1 MSLEKIVDTITAIRD
16 INPGMKFVSL
26 KFKVISLSN
35 ARQVKSK
42 RTGKILL
49 VADAIV
55 ADDTGKINLTLWN
68 DDVDFLIEG
77 RCYELKF
84 GKLEMYD
91 EAMRLSRAFSG
102 KFIPIPDCF
111 ESLNLELNM
120 SKPFVWMRPRKRTH
134 RSKEGRTFQGIPGRD
149 QRGYCSDKEF

>member
-1 MSLEKIVDTITAIRD
+1 MSLEKIVDTRTPICD
-16 INPGMKFVSL
+16 INPRIKFVSV
-26 KFKVISLSN
+26 KFKVVSLSK

-42 RTGKILL
+42 RTGKLLL
-49 VADAIV
+49 VAEAII
-55 ADDTGKINLTLWN
+55 ADDTGKITLTLWN

-91 EAMRLSRAFSG
+91 KAMRLSRAFSG
-102 KFIPIPDCF
+102 KFTPIPDCF
-111 ESLNLELNM
+111 ENINLELNM
-120 SKPFVWMRPRKRTH
+120 SKPFVWMTPRKRTH

-149 QRGYCSDKEF
+149 QRGYCSNKEF